1 MKIKKHDELLID
13 GYLPYIGFAM
23 WQNDSDK
30 VNEYLDLQRKEYGPI
45 TSMDLKLIMYFH
57 NRAEERYAQLIEI
70 GTK

>member
-1 MKIKKHDELLID
+1 MKVKKHDELLID

-45 TSMDLKLIMYFH
+45 TTWDLKQISYYH
-57 NRAEERYAQLIEI
+57 NMAEEQN
-70 GTK
+70 GWPFNG